1 MKTLKPTILLL
12 AISIFVLPVQA
23 QFMDKLKKSI
33 GNTLEDHAVSAV
45 NKGLSKALVRAEDK
59 MWENMFGVRKSAMDS
74 MIMAQYEDPEA
85 YQKMMNSLYG
95 GAAIPVAEEYAF
107 ESRLAYKLT
116 TESGKKSN
124 AMDYIVLI
132 NPETEYMATKLGS
145 VEENGKKSDVDVNV
159 TTIMDYGNKAMI
171 MIMEDQKMA
180 NVMSMNVV
188 SAAIDT
194 SEVIDNNVTIEKTG
208 KTKEILGYTCDEY
221 FMQSDDAE
229 GSVWI
234 ATDVEFVSKSLFDNM
249 GNSSFARNSGWL
261 DEKGMMMEMDMM
273 VNEEKSKKPSH
284 MKMTMISMD
293 EEKSSYK
300 MSDYQTMN
308 FGSPTK

>member
-1 MKTLKPTILLL
+1 MN
-12 AISIFVLPVQA
+12 
-23 QFMDKLKKSI
+23 KLKKAV
-33 GNTLEDHAVSAV
+33 GNTLEDHAVRQI
-45 NKGLSKALVRAEDK
+45 NKGLSKALTKQEDK
-59 MWENMFGVRKSAMDS
+59 LWESMFGVKKSSMDS
-74 MIMAQYEDPEA
+74 MIIAQQEDPEA
-85 YQKMMNSLYG
+85 YERMMKSLYGG
-95 GAAIPVAEEYAF
+95 GAAIPIGNEYSF

-132 NPETEYMATKLGS
+132 NPDEEYMATQMGEM
-145 VEENGKKSDVDVNV
+145 EEDGKKSEVAVNV
-159 TTIMDYGNKAMI
+159 TTIMDYGNKAMV

-180 NVMSMNVV
+180 NVMSMGIM
-188 SAAIDT
+188 SAAIDST
-194 SEVIDNNVTIEKTG
+194 DIVDNNVAVQKTG

-221 FMQSDDAE
+221 LMTSDDAE

-249 GNSSFARNSGWL
+249 GNSSFAKNSGWL

-273 VNEEKSKKPSH
+273 VNEDKKKKKQSH

-293 EEKSSYK
+293 KEENTFK
-300 MSDYQTMN
+300 MADYQTMN
-308 FGSPTK
+308 FGGMTKN